1 MSDLDEFLGLS
12 SRRICGVF
20 SVHTACILFS
30 DSRKSNYFGPK
41 AHSPGSRAGRAEACP
56 RGRGPTAQA
65 SSWYVGLAR
74 PPSAGVTVWGWHS
87 TTGFYRWFFNP
98 EDQKANSKTPRRQVY
113 KNLCYHFDLIQDFST
128 WPNVGTDFC

>member
-1 MSDLDEFLGLS
+1 M
-12 SRRICGVF
+12 VF
-20 SVHTACILFS
+20 SVFTQPVFLFS

-41 AHSPGSRAGRAEACP
+41 AHSPGSRAGRAEAWSS
-56 RGRGPTAQA
+56 RGRGPTAPSQQLVCRA
-65 SSWYVGLAR
+65 GP